1 MKQEQILMKL
11 DIFSLNKNQ
20 LKETLKG
27 LKEIDAV
34 NKVGLFKTFIELF
47 QDSNNQDDS
56 SKLQNNIKDFLENL
70 FKLMKLNSRI
80 SDVEKIIRLSEKKD
94 NKLNKLNEEQK
105 ENVQEM
111 FGIKEEN
118 NNSNGDNNI
127 NSKKY

>member
-1 MKQEQILMKL
+1 MKQEQILMEV
-11 DIFSLNKNQ
+11 DIFSLNKDQ
-20 LKETLKG
+20 LKETFKG
-27 LKEIDAV
+27 LKQIDAIY
-34 NKVGLFKTFIELF
+34 KVGLFQTFIELF

-94 NKLNKLNEEQK
+94 NKLGGLNEEQK

>member
-20 LKETLKG
+20 LKEILKG

-34 NKVGLFKTFIELF
+34 NKVGLFQTFIELF

-94 NKLNKLNEEQK
+94 NKLGWLNEEQK

>member
-34 NKVGLFKTFIELF
+34 YKVGLFQTFIELF

-80 SDVEKIIRLSEKKD
+80 SDVEKIIRLSEKK
-94 NKLNKLNEEQK
+94 
-105 ENVQEM
+105 
-111 FGIKEEN
+111 I
-118 NNSNGDNNI
+118 I
-127 NSKKY
+127 N

>member
-1 MKQEQILMKL
+1 MEQEKYLMEV
-11 DIFSLNKNQ
+11 DIFSLNKDQ
-20 LKETLKG
+20 LKETFKG
-27 LKEIDAV
+27 LKQIDAIY
-34 NKVGLFKTFIELF
+34 KVGLFQTFIELF

-94 NKLNKLNEEQK
+94 NKLNEEQK

-118 NNSNGDNNI
+118 NISNGDNNI

>member
-1 MKQEQILMKL
+1 MKQEQILMKV

-34 NKVGLFKTFIELF
+34 YKVGLFQTFIELF

-94 NKLNKLNEEQK
+94 NKLGGLNEEQK